1 MTVRVALQG
10 PQTQAG
16 VGSPAAPAHAQPPAS
31 PLQGGL
37 CFPTPCCCTAR
48 RRHWR
53 QRLWNVEASERI
65 LCSPVRPAQVAVGLL
80 SCLREACC
88 PSRWSGAAFFG
99 RVLLQPQPWGLLP
112 RVQVLASHL
121 YFKHTAPTASFS
133 ISFCLG
139 FRKCLIVL
147 DRRPDHRQEWCGT
160 QSLPGFRSAPLKILV
175 INLDQGICSE
185 LWKNS
190 SCITL
195 KCNLCLK

>member
-1 MTVRVALQG
+1 MLSHRHLRCKAGSVSLRHAAALRGDATGDRGCGMSKPRRESCAVLSAQPRSQSVCSPACVR
-10 PQTQAG
+10 
-16 VGSPAAPAHAQPPAS
+16 PAAP
-31 PLQGGL
+31 LDGL
-37 CFPTPCCCTAR
+37 
-48 RRHWR
+48 
-53 QRLWNVEASERI
+53 
-65 LCSPVRPAQVAVGLL
+65 GL
-80 SCLREACC
+80 
-88 PSRWSGAAFFG
+88 PF
-99 RVLLQPQPWGLLP
+99 LLQPQPWGLLP